1 MTDADHALVVKLA
14 LQVKMPRFMYDT
26 PSAREALNRFV
37 QAASL
42 AVVSTSTASK
52 GK

>member
-14 LQVKMPRFMYDT
+14 LQVKMPRYMYDT
-26 PSAREALNRFV
+26 PSAREAMNRFV

-42 AVVSTSTASK
+42 AVVSTTRAAEEK
-52 GK
+52 